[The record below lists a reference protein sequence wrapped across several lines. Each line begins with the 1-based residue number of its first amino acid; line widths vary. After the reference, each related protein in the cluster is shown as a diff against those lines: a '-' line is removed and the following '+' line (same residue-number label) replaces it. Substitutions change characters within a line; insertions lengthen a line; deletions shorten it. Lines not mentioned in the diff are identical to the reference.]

1 MAEQTTAAEQG
12 QSRLAGQLLNEP
24 TVHFFIIAI
33 AIFAL
38 FAWSNRNNENLLEID
53 QRELDARIFMQELS
67 AGEAL
72 TEEQRTFITN
82 SFVEEQI
89 LVREALAL
97 GLDNDARIHD
107 LLAQKMRHV
116 LSGDI
121 IQASQEE
128 LQAYY
133 DRNQARYRSPELV
146 DLEELV
152 FDSRVPLPE
161 DIAAMLAAGASSEEL
176 TAVEDGNFAPLN
188 RVSELDL
195 RNIFDPEYATRVF
208 AADNESWTGPF
219 VSNRGQHWLKILNR
233 SPSRLPP
240 LEEIIDR
247 VRLEWVT
254 EEEEARLQV
263 EIQKLWDQYTIR
275 IVDGDDEE

>member
-1 MAEQTTAAEQG
+1 MPEQNPDTKELEFSLVG
-12 QSRLAGQLLNEP
+12 KLLNEP

-33 AIFAL
+33 LIFAL
-38 FAWSNRNNENLLEID
+38 YAWTNRNNENLLEID

-67 AGEAL
+67 YGEAL
-72 TEEQRTFITN
+72 TEEQRSFITN

-121 IQASQEE
+121 IQATDEE

-133 DRNQARYRSPELV
+133 SANSARYQTPESV

-152 FDSRVPLPE
+152 FDSREPLPNS
-161 DIAAMLAAGASSEEL
+161 ILAMLDAGSSSEEL
-176 TAVEDGNFAPLN
+176 ISLQEGNAAPLN
-188 RVSELDL
+188 NVNELDL
-195 RNIFDPEYATRVF
+195 RNIFDQDYANRVF
-208 AADNESWTGPF
+208 AANDESWTGPF
-219 VSNRGQHWLKILNR
+219 ISNRGQHWLKILER
-233 SPSRLPP
+233 TPARLPP
-240 LEEIIDR
+240 LEEIVDR

-263 EIQKLWDQYTIR
+263 EIEKLWDQYTIR
-275 IVDGDDEE
+275 IIEGSNEE